1 MRLMN
6 ALVLLPLFTVLS
18 FAQDTS
24 FPAGPQYLITSGSP
38 MSLRSIATPSLS
50 LGEAQPFTAN
60 VSATEALAESVP
72 STPSAPSNTFLSDVY
87 WGEHKESVIVAR
99 WIDTPS
105 MTPTETA
112 AYMNSVANE
121 VAGVP
126 STQPEENSE
135 SLPVVIE
142 LTAAPAPSNLPA
154 SIFDAGVTG
163 MTNAEALTARGY
175 GVPLGDVAAYW
186 KSHKRAA
193 PHVFTNADVRPR

>member
-1 MRLMN
+1 MRLTN
-6 ALVLLPLFTVLS
+6 VLILLPALAVLS
-18 FAQDTS
+18 VAQETNFS
-24 FPAGPQYLITSGSP
+24 TGPNYLITSGSP
-38 MSLRSIATPSLS
+38 MSLRSIATPSIS
-50 LGEAQPFTAN
+50 LGEAQPFAAN
-60 VSATEALAESVP
+60 VSATEALAKSIP
-72 STPSAPSNTFLSDVY
+72 STPPAPSNTFLSDVY
-87 WGEHKESVIVAR
+87 WGEHKESVVVAR

-105 MTPTETA
+105 MTPSQTA
-112 AYMNSVANE
+112 AYMNSVVNE

-126 STQPEENSE
+126 STQPEENPE
-135 SLPVVIE
+135 SLPVVIQ
-142 LTAAPAPSNLPA
+142 LTGGPPPSNLPA